1 MNEGE
6 GSAMEKMTQREIK
19 SSRSVL
25 YGRERQEQVSVALVT
40 HTSLPVY
47 PIRNRFTHKEI
58 IFHLFVT
65 L

>member
-1 MNEGE
+1 MNGGE
-6 GSAMEKMTQREIK
+6 GTAMEKMTQREIK
-19 SSRSVL
+19 FCSSVL
-25 YGRERQEQVSVALVT
+25 YGRERQEQVSVAFVT
-40 HTSLPVY
+40 HTSLSAD